1 MSKIIAVH
9 SYRGGTGKSNIT
21 ANLAVAAAQQGYRVG
36 VIDTDL
42 QSPGIHVLFG
52 LNETVIDK
60 TLNDFLWRRSAL
72 MDAAYEVSPPLNTEG
87 ALFLVPSS
95 VDPDAIARILSEGYD
110 VSMLNDGCRQ
120 LVKLLNL
127 DYLFIDTHP
136 GLNKESFLSIAI
148 ADLLLLV
155 LRPDHQDFQGTAV
168 TVDIAK
174 QLKARQTM
182 LIANKVISRL
192 NAKKLRSYLEQTY
205 ELPVAGL
212 LPLCAEMMLL
222 GSGGL
227 FCVEHPDHPLTQK
240 FVQVLQEILL
250 RFEF

>member
-36 VIDTDL
+36 IIDTDL

-52 LNETVIDK
+52 LNEAVIDK
-60 TLNDFLWRRSAL
+60 TLNDFLWGQSPL
-72 MDAAYEVSPPLNTEG
+72 IDAAYDVGSRLNTEG
-87 ALFLVPSS
+87 ALFLVPAS

-110 VSMLNDGCRQ
+110 VSVLNDGCRQ
-120 LVKLLNL
+120 LVESLKL

-174 QLKARQTM
+174 QLKARETM
-182 LIANKVISRL
+182 LIVNKVMSRL
-192 NAKKLRSYLEQTY
+192 NARTLRSYLEHTY
-205 ELPVAGL
+205 ESSVAGL

-227 FCVEHPDHPLTQK
+227 FCVEYPDHPMTQK
-240 FVQVLQEILL
+240 FDQVLQAIL
-250 RFEF
+250 